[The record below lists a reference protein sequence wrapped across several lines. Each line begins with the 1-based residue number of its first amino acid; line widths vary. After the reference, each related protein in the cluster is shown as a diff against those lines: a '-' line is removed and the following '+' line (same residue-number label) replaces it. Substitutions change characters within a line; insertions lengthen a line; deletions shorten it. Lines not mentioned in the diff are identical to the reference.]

1 MPSRVLVTETPCPEC
16 GTSLHVVEHGTDDDT
31 NEPVTW
37 APVRSYCPS
46 GCTLTVPGLTLVLR

>member
-1 MPSRVLVTETPCPEC
+1 MTETPCPEC

-31 NEPVTW
+31 TEPVSW

-46 GCTLTVPGLTLVLR
+46 KCTLTVPGLTLVLR